1 MKRFPLALL
10 ALAVALAITPA
21 ALADSFNY
29 TYTDG
34 TLTATGTLSGN
45 LVAPGEYD
53 ITSGTISITGGG
65 AVQGS
70 GGFLALEPKRSRWYY
85 HKHNPRRRWY
95 VSYIRRPAV
104 HGF

>member
-53 ITSGTISITGGG
+53 ITSGTIPITGGG
-65 AVQGS
+65 AVQGRRWLPTLNPNGP
-70 GGFLALEPKRSRWYY
+70 GGTA
-85 HKHNPRRRWY
+85 KHNPRRRWY